1 MHELVV
7 FAPQSRRMVV
17 PDSGS
22 GAQQANGGTVPGF
35 EEEQDG
41 VELEEVR
48 KLRELVRRLEVQ
60 NESLRN
66 RGTTHHLGTNANE
79 RTLCEDTGTS
89 SSRDFQIL
97 SPLQC
102 SVSADMSPLPEVT
115 RLEDEEEMEQH
126 SPVFNLSCATA
137 PGHAEEHTH
146 TSSSPD
152 SCDSETVGGSDAGVD
167 QSALD
172 EVDVLNLEDCADI
185 DNEDCWYVFDIF
197 NMIV

>member
-1 MHELVV
+1 MHDPVV
-7 FAPQSRRMVV
+7 YAPQSRRMVV

-22 GAQQANGGTVPGF
+22 GAQPADSGTVLRF
-35 EEEQDG
+35 EDEPDG

-66 RGTTHHLGTNANE
+66 RGAARHLGTNANE
-79 RTLCEDTGTS
+79 RTLHEDTGTS
-89 SSRDFQIL
+89 SDRDFQTSRL
-97 SPLQC
+97 SPPQG
-102 SVSADMSPLPEVT
+102 SVSEDMSPLPEAT

-126 SPVFNLSCATA
+126 SPVFTLPCAAA
-137 PGHAEEHTH
+137 PGHNPQLTH

-152 SCDSETVGGSDAGVD
+152 SYDSETIGGGDAPVD

-172 EVDVLNLEDCADI
+172 EVDVLDLDDCAEI
-185 DNEDCWYVFDIF
+185 DGEDCWYG
-197 NMIV
+197 